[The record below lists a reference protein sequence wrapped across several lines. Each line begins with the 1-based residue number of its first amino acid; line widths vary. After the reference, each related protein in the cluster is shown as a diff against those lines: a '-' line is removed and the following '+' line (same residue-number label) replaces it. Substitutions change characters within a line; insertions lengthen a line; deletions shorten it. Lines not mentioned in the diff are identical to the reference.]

1 MRRFASDLERGRQV
15 KISKFLYGL
24 RRSDRAKQVDMDF
37 FSNLSVG
44 EGKADDEVLSQVTS
58 VPSTLASGSMT
69 NPRPRGSSPSKTM
82 VEDMALLK
90 GQMAS
95 MQGAIARLLELPA
108 LQASIPKGRK
118 VSPRPGSSTRDQSRS
133 PSRQLRISGQTR

>member
-1 MRRFASDLERGRQV
+1 M
-15 KISKFLYGL
+15 FLIGL
-24 RRSDRAKQVDMDF
+24 RRSARDMQVHLEF
-37 FSNLSVG
+37 FSNLSLG

-58 VPSTLASGSMT
+58 VPSTLASGSIS

-108 LQASIPKGRK
+108 LQASIPKGM
-118 VSPRPGSSTRDQSRS
+118 GSH
-133 PSRQLRISGQTR
+133 